1 MEQITMSATIGK
13 LAEALSKVQ
22 GEMGAAEKNADNPY
36 FKSKYADLA
45 TCWGVARE
53 PLSRNGLAVV
63 QTTAQGLSETEIY
76 VPLMLN
82 GRPVLKDGLPVEV
95 PRKQMV
101 ITVNTILMHTSGEW
115 ISSSMSMPLAKNDP
129 QGVGTAVSYGRRYGL
144 SAILGIVGKDEDDDA
159 NAASMP
165 PQTAPA
171 RKAAAKAQAASAPQ
185 AAAKKA
191 EGRARAEQSLKGM
204 LLDDAGLGLKP
215 AEVADWI
222 RRTIGRDDIKG
233 MDALTDAEVMKCITA
248 AKAGIEARLG

>member
-1 MEQITMSATIGK
+1 MQQITMSATIGK

-63 QTTAQGLSETEIY
+63 QTTAQSFEEI
-76 VPLMLN
+76 
-82 GRPVLKDGLPVEV
+82 GEAS
-95 PRKQMV
+95 RKQLV
-101 ITVNTILMHTSGEW
+101 ITINTILMHTSGEW
-115 ISSSMSMPLAKNDP
+115 IAGSMSMPLGKNDP
-129 QGVGTAVSYGRRYGL
+129 QGVGSAVSYGRRYGL

-204 LLDDAGLGLKP
+204 LLDAAGLGLKP

>member
-63 QTTAQGLSETEIY
+63 QTTAQSFEEIGEA
-76 VPLMLN
+76 N
-82 GRPVLKDGLPVEV
+82 
-95 PRKQMV
+95 RKQLV
-101 ITVNTILMHTSGEW
+101 ITINTILMHTSGEW
-115 ISSSMSMPLAKNDP
+115 ISGSMSMPLAKNDP
-129 QGVGTAVSYGRRYGL
+129 QGVGSAVSYGRRYGL

-159 NAASMP
+159 NAAPMP

-171 RKAAAKAQAASAPQ
+171 RKAAAKAQAAGAPQ

>member
-1 MEQITMSATIGK
+1 MEQMTMSATIGK
-13 LAEALSKVQ
+13 LAEALSKMQ
-22 GEMGAAEKNADNPY
+22 GEMAEAKKETNNP
-36 FKSKYADLA
+36 FLNKKYADLA
-45 TCWGVARE
+45 TCWAVARE

-63 QTTAQGLSETEIY
+63 QTTAQSFEEIGEA
-76 VPLMLN
+76 N
-82 GRPVLKDGLPVEV
+82 
-95 PRKQMV
+95 RKQLV
-101 ITVNTILMHTSGEW
+101 ITINTILMHASGEW
-115 ISSSMSMPLAKNDP
+115 ISGSMSMPLAKNDP
-129 QGVGTAVSYGRRYGL
+129 QGVGSAVSYGRRYGL

-191 EGRARAEQSLKGM
+191 EVRARGEQSLKGM

>member
-63 QTTAQGLSETEIY
+63 QTTAQSFEEIGEA
-76 VPLMLN
+76 N
-82 GRPVLKDGLPVEV
+82 
-95 PRKQMV
+95 RKQLV
-101 ITVNTILMHTSGEW
+101 ITINTILMHSSGEW
-115 ISSSMSMPLAKNDP
+115 ISGSMSMPLAKNDP
-129 QGVGTAVSYGRRYGL
+129 QGVGSAVSYGRRYGL

-171 RKAAAKAQAASAPQ
+171 RKAAAKAQAAGAPQ

-191 EGRARAEQSLKGM
+191 EVRARAEQSLKGM

-215 AEVADWI
+215 SEVADWI

-233 MDALTDAEVMKCITA
+233 MDALTDAEVMKCISA
-248 AKAGIEARLG
+248 AKAGIEARIG

>member
-1 MEQITMSATIGK
+1 MEQMTMSATIGK

-63 QTTAQGLSETEIY
+63 QTTAQSFEEIGEA
-76 VPLMLN
+76 N
-82 GRPVLKDGLPVEV
+82 
-95 PRKQMV
+95 RKQLV
-101 ITVNTILMHTSGEW
+101 ITINTILMHSSGEW
-115 ISSSMSMPLAKNDP
+115 ISGSMSMPLAKNDP
-129 QGVGTAVSYGRRYGL
+129 QGVGSAVSYGRRYGL

-191 EGRARAEQSLKGM
+191 EGRSRAEQSLKGM

>member
-1 MEQITMSATIGK
+1 MEQMTMSATIGK

-63 QTTAQGLSETEIY
+63 QTTAQSFEEIGEA
-76 VPLMLN
+76 N
-82 GRPVLKDGLPVEV
+82 
-95 PRKQMV
+95 RKQLV
-101 ITVNTILMHTSGEW
+101 ITINTILMHSSGEW
-115 ISSSMSMPLAKNDP
+115 ISGSMSMPLAKNDP
-129 QGVGTAVSYGRRYGL
+129 QGVGSAVSYGRRYGL

-191 EGRARAEQSLKGM
+191 EVRERAEQSLKGM

-215 AEVADWI
+215 AEVAGWI
-222 RRTIGRDDIKG
+222 KRTAGRDDITG
-233 MDALTDAEVMKCITA
+233 LDALTDTELMKCIA
-248 AKAGIEARLG
+248 EAKKGIEARIG

>member
-63 QTTAQGLSETEIY
+63 QTTAQSFEEIGEA
-76 VPLMLN
+76 N
-82 GRPVLKDGLPVEV
+82 
-95 PRKQMV
+95 RKQLV
-101 ITVNTILMHTSGEW
+101 ITINTILMHSSGEW
-115 ISSSMSMPLAKNDP
+115 ISGSMSMPLAKNDP
-129 QGVGTAVSYGRRYGL
+129 QGVGSAVSYGRRYGL

-159 NAASMP
+159 NAASIP
-165 PQTAPA
+165 PQAAPA
-171 RKAAAKAQAASAPQ
+171 RKAAAKAQAASTPQ

-191 EGRARAEQSLKGM
+191 EGRARAEQTLKGM

-215 AEVADWI
+215 AEVPAWI
-222 RRTIGRDDIKG
+222 KRIAGREDIKG
-233 MDALTDAEVMKCITA
+233 LDGLTDSELMKCISE